1 MANRFQDGLR
11 KLKEEATPSLPPI
24 EEARPKTPV
33 PPTREGKKVIS
44 GYFDP
49 AVKRQFAQIALN
61 DDLSHQQV
69 LVPHPVFRTQGS
81 VMRPRAL
88 WSLQPS
94 SSAWS
99 RPGFGSRSFPEA
111 SADCSVRSM
120 P

>member
-61 DDLSHQQV
+61 DDLSHQQ
-69 LVPHPVFRTQGS
+69 LLAEAINLLFQ
-81 VMRPRAL
+81 
-88 WSLQPS
+88 
-94 SSAWS
+94 S
-99 RPGFGSRSFPEA
+99 RGLPQIA
-111 SADCSVRSM
+111 K
-120 P
+120 

>member
-11 KLKEEATPSLPPI
+11 KLKDEVSSTPLPPSI
-24 EEARPKTPV
+24 EKARPKTPV

-69 LVPHPVFRTQGS
+69 LAEAINLLFQ
-81 VMRPRAL
+81 
-88 WSLQPS
+88 
-94 SSAWS
+94 S
-99 RPGFGSRSFPEA
+99 RGLPQIA
-111 SADCSVRSM
+111 K
-120 P
+120 

>member
-61 DDLSHQQV
+61 EDLSHQQV
-69 LVPHPVFRTQGS
+69 LAEAINLLFQ
-81 VMRPRAL
+81 
-88 WSLQPS
+88 
-94 SSAWS
+94 S
-99 RPGFGSRSFPEA
+99 RGLPQIA
-111 SADCSVRSM
+111 K
-120 P
+120 

>member
-69 LVPHPVFRTQGS
+69 LAEAINLLFQ
-81 VMRPRAL
+81 
-88 WSLQPS
+88 
-94 SSAWS
+94 S
-99 RPGFGSRSFPEA
+99 RGLPQIA
-111 SADCSVRSM
+111 K
-120 P
+120 

>member
-11 KLKEEATPSLPPI
+11 KLKEEGSSTPSLSPI
-24 EEARPKTPV
+24 EEAKPKTPV

-69 LVPHPVFRTQGS
+69 LAEAINLLFQ
-81 VMRPRAL
+81 
-88 WSLQPS
+88 
-94 SSAWS
+94 S
-99 RPGFGSRSFPEA
+99 RGLPQIA
-111 SADCSVRSM
+111 K
-120 P
+120 

>member
-1 MANRFQDGLR
+1 MANRFQSGLR
-11 KLKEEATPSLPPI
+11 KLKEEVASTPSLPPPVVEAP

-69 LVPHPVFRTQGS
+69 LAE
-81 VMRPRAL
+81 AL
-88 WSLQPS
+88 NLLFQ
-94 SSAWS
+94 S
-99 RPGFGSRSFPEA
+99 RGLPQIA
-111 SADCSVRSM
+111 K
-120 P
+120 

>member
-1 MANRFQDGLR
+1 MANRFQSGLR
-11 KLKEEATPSLPPI
+11 KMKEEVDSIPSLPPAVETP

-69 LVPHPVFRTQGS
+69 LAE
-81 VMRPRAL
+81 AL
-88 WSLQPS
+88 NLLFQ
-94 SSAWS
+94 S
-99 RPGFGSRSFPEA
+99 RGLPQIA
-111 SADCSVRSM
+111 K
-120 P
+120 